1 MKLVEPRLLVFLG
14 PQGSGKGTQSTLLA
28 ETLNIPR
35 AEAGQLCRDA
45 AKEDTPLGRTAKKLI
60 ENGEY
65 FPLEVW
71 KPIIERQ
78 LQTIDG
84 SRGMVFDGFLRTRDQ
99 LAAYEEFRVTYN
111 LPKAM
116 IIYLNLSKE
125 KAIERLTKRG
135 RVDDTPELIAKRLA
149 WSSAQVKDILDHF
162 RSLGKTIDIDS
173 DQEIAVVQQEIVDK
187 LAAKGIIK

>member
-28 ETLNIPR
+28 EKLNLPR

-45 AKEDTPLGRTAKKLI
+45 AKEDTPLGRAAKKLI
-60 ENGEY
+60 EHGEY
-65 FPLEVW
+65 FPLEIW
-71 KPIIERQ
+71 KPIIEKQ
-78 LQTIDG
+78 LKTVDG
-84 SRGMVFDGFLRTRDQ
+84 SKGMVFDGFLRTRDQ
-99 LAAYEEFRVTYN
+99 LAAYEEFRVIYN

-116 IIYLNLSKE
+116 IIYLNLSRE

-173 DQEIAVVQQEIVDK
+173 DQSIEVVQQEIIDK
-187 LAAKGIIK
+187 LVAKGIIQ